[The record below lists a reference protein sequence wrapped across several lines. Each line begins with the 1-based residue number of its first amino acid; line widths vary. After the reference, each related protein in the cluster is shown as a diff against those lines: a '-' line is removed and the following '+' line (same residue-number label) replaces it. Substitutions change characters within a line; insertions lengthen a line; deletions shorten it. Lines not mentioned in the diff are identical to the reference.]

1 MHFHHKRGGAMLR
14 RYTRSLLM
22 TFLLPIFNAYHCI
35 QCLPHRQPEA
45 CPTLV
50 AQSSAVPLSL

>member
-1 MHFHHKRGGAMLR
+1 MLH